1 MNRLLLSLWLL
12 GALLY
17 AGNTLLYTNVIFG
30 WPKQK
35 LEADAGKETIKPKAE
50 APRADRHPAEIAE
63 SQSPAVEPQPAP
75 AQPQGEH
82 APGLDIAARLRTAP
96 RLHRSHPCLKIGAR
110 QKAQPNNKSNPRRP
124 RSRVAIARRRRPPRI
139 PQHQR
144 HKVAMNW
151 LRKRHRHPRRSKPN
165 PRLSPSRP
173 RQQPRS
179 SRPSCSRK
187 ASTSGSGRLAP
198 LCGRDRLPPH
208 HSSGLSDPAWR

>member
-35 LEADAGKETIKPKAE
+35 LEADAGKETVKPKAE
-50 APRADRHPAEIAE
+50 APRADRQPAEIAE
-63 SQSPAVEPQPAP
+63 SQSPAVGPQPAP

-82 APGLDIAARLRTAP
+82 APGLDIAAVVPPSDSTTTAP
-96 RLHRSHPCLKIGAR
+96 LIGAR
-110 QKAQPNNKSNPRRP
+110 QKAQRNNKSNPRRP

-139 PQHQR
+139 SQHQR